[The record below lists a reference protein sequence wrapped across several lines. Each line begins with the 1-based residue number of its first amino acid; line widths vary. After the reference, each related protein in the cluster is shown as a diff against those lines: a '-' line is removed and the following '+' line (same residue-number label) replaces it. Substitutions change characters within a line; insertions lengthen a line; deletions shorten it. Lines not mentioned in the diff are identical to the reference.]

1 MGWNLGF
8 FKRKSEENTEISA
21 VERVESSVSLSFSKL
36 KSDME
41 KVGLW
46 IKYFAEEAIRNRQE
60 HSQLNSDVSIHE
72 REISELKKNQE
83 SMINAMERNSRIIS
97 ELTYRIE
104 DMKKMAAIKAKEPET
119 ELGTCPGTSAGQ
131 TRDKSIE
138 PKKIYRRE
146 PKPEK
151 TAEINA
157 DEIAESTGAP
167 FDRGK
172 FLQSELEVIKA
183 LYYSERPMGYD
194 EIAKL
199 LGKSGKSIRNI
210 ICDVR
215 RKGIEILDKP
225 IGIREKGFYL
235 SGKAK
240 VLVSGR

>member
-8 FKRKSEENTEISA
+8 FRRKSEENTGISA
-21 VERVESSVSLSFSKL
+21 VERVESGVSLSFSKL

-60 HSQLNSDVSIHE
+60 HSLVNSEISSHD

-83 SMINAMERNSRIIS
+83 LMIYAMEKNSKIIS
-97 ELTYRIE
+97 ELNYRIE
-104 DMKKMAAIKAKEPET
+104 DMKKEVSEKAKEPET

-131 TRDKSIE
+131 IRDKSIE
-138 PKKIYRRE
+138 PKKISRRE

-151 TAEINA
+151 TAELSD
-157 DEIAESTGAP
+157 DELIESKGAP

-199 LGKSGKSIRNI
+199 LGKSEKSIRNI
-210 ICDVR
+210 ICDAR
-215 RKGIEILDKP
+215 RKGIEIMDKP